1 MGRII
6 IAAFLLASSVG
17 CSNGFNSNHSES
29 VSLESDQNGANFV
42 FMSLSSVAGFTD
54 NSFSLSNFTLSF
66 DAVPSQNNADIVIGL
81 SQNAAGSFGD
91 LAAIVRFNSDG
102 LIDAR
107 NGGAYAAAAAVSYSA
122 GRSYHFEMSVDVP
135 NHKYSVKV
143 KPAGKTAVQ
152 LAQHYSFRSEQ
163 ASVTSLGSLN
173 AYGNPG
179 NIKVSKISIAINL
192 PDMSSSTPSPDPTTV
207 VQDPAPTPAPTPVTT
222 AGDGSANAPAGVAQK
237 PNLFTGMKVRPPFKV
252 AGVDYAVG
260 IPAGL
265 TLKNPASIAMAGVSV
280 DTGSKVVT
288 VTGANVTLTG
298 YDFSNWTV
306 ETSSA
311 NTRIIQSKF
320 FVGPVVGLRGSS
332 NLYVGYCVI
341 DANNTQGSVWGGLI
355 STWSD
360 GLTVEYSWLKN
371 GAGDLIQQVGDNTS
385 SIIIRYNLLEQAG
398 MGAGAHGDYTQ
409 LAGPSKVLKMIGN
422 TAVQSGGTTQGLM
435 TEYAASGEI
444 SNNVMVGSMSYA
456 TSLDLSNLTSQMLV
470 HDNYYANLGYGFVY
484 PNSGPGDSS
493 SLSLFKNNVNMAT
506 GAVLQD
512 P

>member
-1 MGRII
+1 MP
-6 IAAFLLASSVG
+6 IA
-17 CSNGFNSNHSES
+17 
-29 VSLESDQNGANFV
+29 
-42 FMSLSSVAGFTD
+42 
-54 NSFSLSNFTLSF
+54 
-66 DAVPSQNNADIVIGL
+66 
-81 SQNAAGSFGD
+81 
-91 LAAIVRFNSDG
+91 
-102 LIDAR
+102 
-107 NGGAYAAAAAVSYSA
+107 
-122 GRSYHFEMSVDVP
+122 
-135 NHKYSVKV
+135 
-143 KPAGKTAVQ
+143 
-152 LAQHYSFRSEQ
+152 
-163 ASVTSLGSLN
+163 
-173 AYGNPG
+173 
-179 NIKVSKISIAINL
+179 
-192 PDMSSSTPSPDPTTV
+192 
-207 VQDPAPTPAPTPVTT
+207 T
-222 AGDGSANAPAGVAQK
+222 AGDGSANAPAGTPQK
-237 PNLFTGMKVRPPFKV
+237 PNLFTGMKIRPPFKV

-288 VTGANVTLTG
+288 VTGDNVTLTG

-306 ETSSA
+306 ETSAA

-320 FVGPVVGLRGSS
+320 FAAPVVGLRGSS
-332 NLYVGYCVI
+332 NLYVGYCII
-341 DANNTQGSVWGGLI
+341 DANNTEGSVWGGLI

-371 GAGDLIQQVGDNTS
+371 GAGDLIQQVGDNSS

-409 LAGPSKVLKMIGN
+409 LAGPSKVLQIIGN

-484 PNSGPGDSS
+484 PNSGPGDFSPF
-493 SLSLFKNNVNMAT
+493 SLFKNNVDMAT